1 MVRSSKS
8 FFAVILVNV
17 FRSTNELRIFCASS
31 FSAGDKI
38 SVLNSADKNW
48 WEVRMT
54 YFSFD

>member
-1 MVRSSKS
+1 MRSSES
-8 FFAVILVNV
+8 FFVVILVNV
-17 FRSTNELRIFCASS
+17 FISIIELRIFCASS

-54 YFSFD
+54 

>member
-1 MVRSSKS
+1 MVRSSES
-8 FFAVILVNV
+8 FFAVVLVNV

-54 YFSFD
+54 